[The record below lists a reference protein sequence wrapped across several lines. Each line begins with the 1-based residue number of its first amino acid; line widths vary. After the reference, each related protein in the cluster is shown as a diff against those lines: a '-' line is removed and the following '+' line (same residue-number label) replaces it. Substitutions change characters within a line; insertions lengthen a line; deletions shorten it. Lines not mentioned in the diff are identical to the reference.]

1 MFPFSLF
8 TLNSFQN
15 NNPLNPLLVSFD
27 SFSLSFADKMT
38 IETHS
43 SVYFKV
49 TIILLELTA
58 LLSAHTGNKTQ
69 LIVPLSFDS
78 IFQLINGI

>member
-15 NNPLNPLLVSFD
+15 NNPLNPLLGSFD
-27 SFSLSFADKMT
+27 SVSLSFADKMT
-38 IETHS
+38 IETRS

-58 LLSAHTGNKTQ
+58 LLSAHAANKIQ
-69 LIVPLSFDS
+69 
-78 IFQLINGI
+78 

>member
-1 MFPFSLF
+1 MFSFSLF

-15 NNPLNPLLVSFD
+15 NNPLNPFLGRFN

-49 TIILLELTA
+49 KIILLELTA
-58 LLSAHTGNKTQ
+58 LLSAHAANKIQ
-69 LIVPLSFDS
+69 
-78 IFQLINGI
+78 

>member
-1 MFPFSLF
+1 
-8 TLNSFQN
+8 
-15 NNPLNPLLVSFD
+15 
-27 SFSLSFADKMT
+27 MT

-58 LLSAHTGNKTQ
+58 LLSAHTGNKIQ